1 MKIVSWNVNGLRA
14 SVGQT
19 EGKKLKNL
27 LDSLDADLICFQET
41 KATSEATNSLD
52 FQCDCVHL

>member
-1 MKIVSWNVNGLRA
+1 MKVVSWNVNGLRA

-27 LDSLDADLICFQET
+27 LDSLEADLICFQET
-41 KATSEATNSLD
+41 KATSKATKYYILFNYEI
-52 FQCDCVHL
+52 